1 MRANRFP
8 GPQSSDY
15 TTWCN
20 GPRDALDHGCVFFCA
35 AGYGA
40 EIVVSHPRFYWGEVG
55 NALTRPLFTIPI
67 PASRGTVPTGYSYV
81 MPDQNGWQVFDA
93 MCHVAPRVPV
103 LIITAVPHQ
112 AKRAAQLGAAA
123 SMEKPLHLPR
133 LLQILSD
140 VLAESVE
147 TRRARTTGKAA
158 EFDTLPAWPKAQPS
172 CTGGTC

>member
-1 MRANRFP
+1 MTKRILLADDDASVRETLGRVLELEHYDVVLAGGGREAVAKFRADP
-8 GPQSSDY
+8 PDLVL
-15 TTWCN
+15 
-20 GPRDALDHGCVFFCA
+20 LD
-35 AGYGA
+35 
-40 EIVVSHPRFYWGEVG
+40 
-55 NALTRPLFTIPI
+55 LD
-67 PASRGTVPTGYSYV
+67 

-123 SMEKPLHLPR
+123 LMEKPLHLPR

>member
-1 MRANRFP
+1 MTKRILLADDDASVRETLGRVLELEHYDVVLAGGGREAVAKFRADP
-8 GPQSSDY
+8 PDLVL
-15 TTWCN
+15 
-20 GPRDALDHGCVFFCA
+20 LD
-35 AGYGA
+35 
-40 EIVVSHPRFYWGEVG
+40 
-55 NALTRPLFTIPI
+55 LD
-67 PASRGTVPTGYSYV
+67 

-123 SMEKPLHLPR
+123 LMEKPLHLPR
-133 LLQILSD
+133 LLQVLSD
-140 VLAESVE
+140 LLAESVE

-172 CTGGTC
+172 CMGGTC

>member
-1 MRANRFP
+1 MTKRILLADDDASVRETLGRVLELEHYDVVLAGGGREAVAKFRADP
-8 GPQSSDY
+8 PDLVL
-15 TTWCN
+15 
-20 GPRDALDHGCVFFCA
+20 LD
-35 AGYGA
+35 
-40 EIVVSHPRFYWGEVG
+40 
-55 NALTRPLFTIPI
+55 LD
-67 PASRGTVPTGYSYV
+67 

-93 MCHVAPRVPV
+93 ICHVAPRVPV

-123 SMEKPLHLPR
+123 LMEKPLHLPR
-133 LLQILSD
+133 LLQVLSD
-140 VLAESVE
+140 LLAESVE